1 MKTKICSIFGLAAF
15 VIAPFAWAADIP
27 PIPKPDPA
35 VAEFA
40 RGVKFTVAG
49 YNGGTEVQTNFPVL
63 VRLSTAI
70 TGFDY
75 GDFYNDGS
83 LDTDGDGQPNL
94 ELIDIGFVD
103 AEGNGLAYDI
113 DTWDPSG
120 ESLVWVNLPIMTN
133 NIEFAMWYRSSKT
146 GKALN
151 PDNVWT
157 NYAGVW
163 HFREDYGTETRS
175 VSVYDSTTNQL
186 TGSTIYTV
194 GDSSGGGQQPATIAA
209 SVSGGKLGRSRRMGN
224 VNHKNNKGMGGID
237 VILGATGSAK
247 RKAVDDLV
255 DKSSCSFSGSF
266 WIYGEVTYRYPYY
279 VSRKSTDGD
288 TGWGIQSRTSEK
300 TTESNIAFWAR
311 SNNDGSDG
319 QKHRDLGN
327 LNLGLK
333 TWAKIDFVYTNEDGG
348 GKGYLY
354 KNGVL
359 LNSGTLIRG
368 PAANTDKHLYI
379 GGGSGSDSRPFLGLM
394 DEVRLCYSVPT
405 AARVKADY
413 DTVNDTTFL
422 TRSIVATNA
431 ITERPVVNFTVAD
444 IGASHIQFGG
454 NLTSLGSD
462 QANACTFYAKVW
474 KTADTEPSTWSVL
487 ETDLGTGALSGLVK
501 GLTPATAYSYRL
513 KVTNDEGDEGVD
525 SYETADDFTTS
536 GVGIGGT
543 GGDVTRVGDDWIH
556 YFRVALDDENAV
568 TNVYTFTPPSYV
580 ETVRAL
586 VVAGG
591 GPGGYNAGGGGGAGG
606 LIYNAALG
614 VTGGNSYTITVGEGG
629 AASDDIMVFGKQ
641 GGSSSISNGVT
652 EVVLAIGGGAGGN
665 GYRQNVSGPRKGQDG
680 GSGGGAAAKAADGTT
695 KYGVGMSGQGNNG
708 GEGAFNGDNWFGG
721 GGGGAGSSGD
731 NAVTTG
737 TNVSGAG
744 GGAGLAYDITG
755 ANVFYA
761 GGGGG
766 GSDELADHSGS
777 PGAGGSGVGG
787 TGSRKVGGTAA
798 AATQGVDGT
807 GSGGGGG
814 CGDVEALYKG
824 GDGGDGIVIIRY
836 ASQGDYSTVLEPIIS
851 LQSAVC
857 NDAKFTG
864 DVTFRVAWAGYGH
877 DEVAQVK
884 AVWGYA
890 KTALTHSDVI
900 ATDAIGL
907 GTGSFS
913 LKADKRTVYLKLLA
927 INADGKEAYSSE
939 MLSFYVNENAAQA
952 VEDDDMPILENVAL
966 EADAVWAKVSGE
978 VVSAGQASGTPKTCT
993 VRVKYGTSATALS
1006 NVIVTNGV
1014 AVGEFTIPIAG
1025 LSLNTTYYYAVEIED
1040 DAGTAITEDTASFTT
1055 LPQPSFSAIST
1066 AVDKTKLTVSGGLS
1080 VVGGGVTTVFVTWG
1094 DAEPVVAATFT
1105 KDSETAFDNAY
1116 QMPTWAESLTWKV
1129 VYSNELTNADG
1140 TRNGTVKTAEFSGS
1154 LSPVDTATYTW
1165 QAADGEWSGN
1175 WTNKAHWTS
1184 NLSCCRGYP
1193 NEKGT
1198 SAIFRNCTTNNPV
1211 VVTLDEK
1218 YSTGFFVP
1226 NAVKGGSSDITFHGA
1241 GRASSGLTVESPVV
1255 WNNND
1260 NHVCSD
1266 TQIKFEDMAVAFA
1279 NDWQIMR
1286 HNEDAGGPV
1295 AYSNILVRFSN
1306 VELNVDNKQLKLCAP
1321 YSRLEFTD
1329 GTTATANE
1337 VTVSGTDSVLL
1348 VDNSTVTA
1356 RTYLRLGVQCSPND
1370 GEAIVF
1376 RGEAPKLIAQT
1387 WFSPYKLIDQPAKVV
1402 FEVPVGGYES
1412 APFVFSHNSNT
1423 FGQPDTNGKVAI
1435 HTFAV
1440 SPSSPALKVSGT
1452 IENNVLIQTTAGFY
1466 ETVLGDSTSFT
1477 VPERDG
1483 SPTGAFNWGKNNA
1496 PLADGAELSTAR
1508 QLLLNLT
1515 GHAQGVLFLIY

>member
-1 MKTKICSIFGLAAF
+1 MKKLLLPLLALAALALPARAQQA
-15 VIAPFAWAADIP
+15 VTIP
-27 PIPKPDPA
+27 RPDPT

-40 RGVKFTVAG
+40 RGVKFTVAR

-63 VRLSTAI
+63 VRLSTSI

-75 GDFYNDGS
+75 GDFYNAS
-83 LDTDGDGQPNL
+83 VTPTDPDAL
-94 ELIDIGFVD
+94 KLVDIGFVD

-113 DTWDPSG
+113 DTWNPSG
-120 ESLVWVNLPIMTN
+120 ESLVWVNLPRMTN
-133 NIEFAMWYRSSKT
+133 GTEFAMWYRSSKT

-163 HFREDYGTETRS
+163 HFREDYGTETSS

-209 SVSGGKLGRSRRMGN
+209 SVSGGKLGRVRRMGN
-224 VNHKNNKGMGGID
+224 NNHNNNKGKGGID
-237 VILGATGSAK
+237 VLLGETDSAK
-247 RKAVDDLV
+247 RKAVDNLV
-255 DKSSCSFSGSF
+255 ANFSGSF

-279 VSRKSTDGD
+279 VSRKSTDID
-288 TGWGIQSRTSEK
+288 TGWGIQSRTSAK
-300 TTESNIAFWAR
+300 TTESSIAFWAQ
-311 SNNDGSDG
+311 SNNDGNDS
-319 QKHRDLGN
+319 QKHLDLGN
-327 LNLGLK
+327 LNLGLR
-333 TWAKIDFVYTNEDGG
+333 TWAKIDFVYTDEGSG

-359 LNSGTLIRG
+359 LNSGNLVRG
-368 PAANTDKHLYI
+368 PAANTDKQLYI

-413 DTVNDTTFL
+413 DTVNDTAFL
-422 TRSIVATNA
+422 TRSIVVTNA
-431 ITERPVVNFTVAD
+431 IIERPVVNFSVAD

-462 QANACTFYAKVW
+462 QATACTFYAKVW
-474 KTADTEPSTWSVL
+474 RTAGTEPSTWTAL
-487 ETDLGTGALSGLVK
+487 GTGLGTGALSGLVK
-501 GLTPATAYSYRL
+501 GLTPATAYSYRI
-513 KVTNDEGDEGVD
+513 KVTNNEGDEGVD
-525 SYETADDFTTS
+525 SDETADVFTTS
-536 GVGIGGT
+536 GVGVGGT

-556 YFRVALDDENAV
+556 YFRVGTDDESGDTVN
-568 TNVYTFTPPSYV
+568 TYTFTPPSYV
-580 ETVRAL
+580 TSVRAL

-614 VTGGNSYTITVGEGG
+614 VTGGNAYTITVGEGG
-629 AASDDIMVFGKQ
+629 VASDNIMVFGQ
-641 GGSSSISNGVT
+641 RGGNSSISNGVT
-652 EVVLAIGGGAGGN
+652 EVVRAIGGGAGGN
-665 GYRQNVSGPRKGQDG
+665 GYRQNNAGPRKGQDG
-680 GSGGGAAAKAADGTT
+680 GSGGGAAAKAQDGTT
-695 KYGVGMSGQGNNG
+695 KYGLGTSGQGNNG
-708 GEGAFNGDNWFGG
+708 GVGAASGDSWFGG

-731 NAVTTG
+731 NAITTG

-744 GGAGLAYDITG
+744 GGAGLSYDITG

-766 GSDELADHSGS
+766 GSDEFAAHSGS

-798 AATQGVDGT
+798 AATQGMDGT

-814 CGDVEALYKG
+814 CGDVDTLYKG

-836 ASQGDYSTVLEPIIS
+836 ASQGDYTSVLAPIIS

-857 NDAKFTG
+857 NDTTFTG
-864 DVTFRVAWAGYGH
+864 DVAFRVAWAGHGH
-877 DEVAQVK
+877 DDVAEVR

-907 GTGSFS
+907 GTGSFP

-927 INADGKEAYSSE
+927 VNADGEEAYSSE
-939 MLSFYVNENAAQA
+939 MLSFYVNENAQA

-993 VRVKYGTSATALS
+993 VRVRYGTAATALS

-1014 AVGEFTIPIAG
+1014 AVGNFTIPIAG

-1040 DAGTAITEDTASFTT
+1040 DAGTVIPQDTASFTT
-1055 LPQPSFSAIST
+1055 LLQPSFSAL
-1066 AVDKTKLTVSGGLS
+1066 AGNVDKTQLTVSGGLS
-1080 VVGGGVTTVFVTWG
+1080 VAGGGVTTVFVTWG
-1094 DAEPVVAATFT
+1094 NAAPVVAATFT
-1105 KDSETAFDNAY
+1105 KDSETIFVNTNAL
-1116 QMPTWAESLTWKV
+1116 QTWAETVTWKV

-1140 TRNGTVKTAEFSGS
+1140 TGNGTVKTEEFSGS

-1165 QAADGEWSGN
+1165 QAADGEWGGN
-1175 WTNKAHWTS
+1175 WTNKAHWAS
-1184 NLSCCRGYP
+1184 NVNVCRGYP
-1193 NEKGT
+1193 NET
-1198 SAIFRNCTTNNPV
+1198 TTAALFVNCTTNDPV
-1211 VVTLDEK
+1211 VVTLDGK
-1218 YSTGFFVP
+1218 YSVGTFVP
-1226 NAVKGGSSDITFHGA
+1226 NAVNGGSSDITFRGA
-1241 GRASSGLTVESPVV
+1241 GRTSSGITATSPVL
-1255 WNNND
+1255 WSD
-1260 NHVCSD
+1260 AKHVCSD
-1266 TQIKFEDMAVAFA
+1266 TQIKFEEMAVTFN

-1286 HNEDAGGPV
+1286 HAQDAGGPV

-1306 VELNVDNKQLKLCAP
+1306 VGLNVNNKQLKLCAP

-1329 GTTATANE
+1329 GTTATAGE

-1348 VDNSTVTA
+1348 VDDSAVTA
-1356 RTYLRLGVQCSPND
+1356 NTNLRLGVQCLPNE
-1370 GEAIVF
+1370 GEHILF
-1376 RGEAPKLIAQT
+1376 RGAAPKLTAKS
-1387 WFSPYKLIDQPAKVV
+1387 WFSPYKITNQPVGVV
-1402 FEVPVGGYES
+1402 FEVPVGGYAS
-1412 APFVFSHNSNT
+1412 TPFVFSHTSNT
-1423 FGQPDTNGKVAI
+1423 FGQPDGDGSTGKVGMY
-1435 HTFAV
+1435 TFAV
-1440 SPSSPALKVSGT
+1440 SPDSPALKVNAT
-1452 IENNVLIQTTAGFY
+1452 IENNVLVQTTAGFY
-1466 ETVLGDSTSFT
+1466 STVLSDSVFT

-1483 SPTGAFNWGKNNA
+1483 TPTGAFKWGVEGA
-1496 PLADGAELSTAR
+1496 PLAEGAELSTAR
-1508 QLLLNLT
+1508 QLLLDLAGFAAGT
-1515 GHAQGVLFLIY
+1515 IIQVW